1 MKTTVR
7 SIVRIAGTLLAL
19 FAFASASFAANPLSY
34 PWGLAWN
41 GRKWKLNSDLLV
53 LSIYRAGLLKI
64 LSTTPPKLS

>member
-41 GRKWKLNSDLLV
+41 GMRSQV
-53 LSIYRAGLLKI
+53 YRSWCAA
-64 LSTTPPKLS
+64 